1 MSITGIPNIEIIWGR
16 SNHRFDCAMRITILN
31 ALGLRDLN
39 LSVSLLKYIVSI
51 DFLTKYFENL
61 MLTNLTYSLELRT
74 FPRGVEKGEGNKNL
88 CKSSLII

>member
-31 ALGLRDLN
+31 VLELRDLS
-39 LSVSLLKYIVSI
+39 LSLLKYIVSI

-61 MLTNLTYSLELRT
+61 MLTNLTLWNCVRSRGEWKRGRAIKT
-74 FPRGVEKGEGNKNL
+74 FVNHP
-88 CKSSLII
+88 